1 MAIPKVS
8 AITRFCFRMQQFQSP
23 CWASLKLRNPW
34 RLRDTSNSQGG
45 QWWILNQIHQS
56 IDGASPSCGER
67 FTFLINQDRPWTN
80 ERAEDTS
87 SGFREPL
94 RAQLGAQDLGFGARG
109 PVFDP
114 RHTDHHTFCFV
125 KRQDIL
131 RFIIMRNSY
140 LLAAMSP
147 SHHRFMH
154 VRLAPT
160 STSPT
165 TRNRHFDRQSTTNN
179 PNK

>member
-1 MAIPKVS
+1 MAIPKAS

-34 RLRDTSNSQGG
+34 RLRDISNSQGG

-67 FTFLINQDRPWTN
+67 ITFLINQDRPWTN

-94 RAQLGAQDLGFGARG
+94 RAQFGAQDLAFGARVRSLIPG
-109 PVFDP
+109 TPTTVQFVASNNS
-114 RHTDHHTFCFV
+114 TFCALP
-125 KRQDIL
+125 KE
-131 RFIIMRNSY
+131 S
-140 LLAAMSP
+140 LLNI
-147 SHHRFMH
+147 SHVALSSSF
-154 VRLAPT
+154 
-160 STSPT
+160 
-165 TRNRHFDRQSTTNN
+165 
-179 PNK
+179 

>member
-45 QWWILNQIHQS
+45 QRWILNQIHQS

-94 RAQLGAQDLGFGARG
+94 RAQSGAQDLAFGARVRSLIPG
-109 PVFDP
+109 TPTTAQFVASNNSTSCALFKESLLNISHVALSSSFHA
-114 RHTDHHTFCFV
+114 RSIRTFCRISISLYIFN
-125 KRQDIL
+125 DSGSS
-131 RFIIMRNSY
+131 F
-140 LLAAMSP
+140 
-147 SHHRFMH
+147 
-154 VRLAPT
+154 
-160 STSPT
+160 
-165 TRNRHFDRQSTTNN
+165 
-179 PNK
+179 